1 MWLNLC
7 FYLVIISIVSVL
19 FIMFSVVC
27 VMLRIWLILVINVRF
42 FSGIFMLFSVVS
54 NIIND
59 IFGMLVI
66 FFEVIISVSIR
77 MIFC

>member
-1 MWLNLC
+1 MC

-59 IFGMLVI
+59 MLGMLVI

>member
-1 MWLNLC
+1 M
-7 FYLVIISIVSVL
+7 VIISIVSVL

>member
-1 MWLNLC
+1 MC

-19 FIMFSVVC
+19 FITFSVVR
-27 VMLRIWLILVINVRF
+27 VMSRIRLILVINVRF
-42 FSGIFMLFSVVS
+42 FSGIFTLFSVVS

-59 IFGMLVI
+59 TLGTLVI

>member
-1 MWLNLC
+1 MA
-7 FYLVIISIVSVL
+7 IISIVSVL

-59 IFGMLVI
+59 MLGMLVI

>member
-1 MWLNLC
+1 M
-7 FYLVIISIVSVL
+7 VIISIVSVL

-59 IFGMLVI
+59 MFGMLVI

>member
-1 MWLNLC
+1 M
-7 FYLVIISIVSVL
+7 VIISIVSVL

-59 IFGMLVI
+59 MSGMLVI

>member
-1 MWLNLC
+1 M
-7 FYLVIISIVSVL
+7 VIISIVSVL

-59 IFGMLVI
+59 MLGMLVI